1 MSQRERRS
9 NAGNR
14 MAKLLDE
21 EEDDD
26 FYKTTYGGFQ
36 DVEEDGD
43 YVEEKE
49 AEDIVDSDFDIDE
62 NDEPVSDHDDE
73 EKQKR
78 KVDTKAYKDPNRKRK
93 RGADKQKKVI
103 VKKPREIKPKD
114 DTTSALLGKV
124 DKSFMVN
131 SKERKS
137 IRQSTAVK
145 SAETL
150 QRIKI
155 RSELKRKKPKRVE
168 ERVLTQ
174 EELLEEA
181 LITEKENLKSLERFE
196 QNELERKKVR
206 PIKKTITGP
215 VIRYHSFAVPV
226 PLDSETTS
234 SEEKPNSAKLDDIG
248 PCDLVK
254 NEDGLITL
262 SDQSDTNTPK
272 AEMKSETE
280 NNEAKAED
288 TYKTKL
294 EMEVV
299 GPDDEINID
308 DVNIKEEKKRNK
320 PKYNN
325 CKFYERTLI
334 SFENDI
340 KDKAFNACFP
350 KSQPKKKR
358 ELLCAVTK
366 RPARYIDPITK
377 LPYRSVD
384 AFRIIREAYYQQL
397 EARGDR
403 SDPQVAA
410 WLQWRRADAASTY
423 VQIHIK

>member
-1 MSQRERRS
+1 MAQRERRS

-21 EEDDD
+21 EEEDD

-36 DVEEDGD
+36 DVAEDND
-43 YVEEKE
+43 YVQEKE
-49 AEDIVDSDFDIDE
+49 TEDVVDSDFDIDE
-62 NDEPVSDHDDE
+62 NDEPVSDQETDD
-73 EKQKR
+73 KQKR
-78 KVDTKAYKDPNRKRK
+78 KVGTKAYKDPNRK
-93 RGADKQKKVI
+93 KKVAAEKPKKAV
-103 VKKPREIKPKD
+103 VKKPKEPKQREEK
-114 DTTSALLGKV
+114 A
-124 DKSFMVN
+124 DKSDGYN
-131 SKERKS
+131 ADTSLGRKS

-145 SAETL
+145 SAETQ

-155 RSELKRKKPKRVE
+155 RSELKKKKPKKIE
-168 ERVLTQ
+168 EKMPTQ

-196 QNELERKKVR
+196 QIEMERKKIR
-206 PIKKTITGP
+206 PTKKTITGP
-215 VIRYHSFAVPV
+215 VIRYHSFSVPV
-226 PLDSETTS
+226 PNPNDEKTS
-234 SEEKPNSAKLDDIG
+234 LTPIAD
-248 PCDLVK
+248 
-254 NEDGLITL
+254 ITL
-262 SDQSDTNTPK
+262 SDII
-272 AEMKSETE
+272 KSEGFLTGEPDISMADLKTE
-280 NNEAKAED
+280 ATDDIFKTD
-288 TYKTKL
+288 TK
-294 EMEVV
+294 MDVDV
-299 GPDDEINID
+299 IGPDEDL
-308 DVNIKEEKKRNK
+308 DVEAVAKEEKASKLKTNSLK
-320 PKYNN
+320 H
-325 CKFYERTLI
+325 YERTLL

-340 KDKAFNACFP
+340 NDKAFNDCFP
-350 KSQPKKKR
+350 RRQPKRRR

-403 SDPQVAA
+403 SDPQTAA

>member
-1 MSQRERRS
+1 MAQRERRS

-14 MAKLLDE
+14 MAKLLNE
-21 EEDDD
+21 EEEDD

-36 DVEEDGD
+36 EGEEDND

-49 AEDIVDSDFDIDE
+49 TEDVVDSDFDIDE
-62 NDEPVSDHDDE
+62 NDEPTSEHDDE
-73 EKQKR
+73 ETKKR

-93 RGADKQKKVI
+93 GAEQKVKKVI
-103 VKKPREIKPKD
+103 KKPKEHKVKEKTI
-114 DTTSALLGKV
+114 TTSVEKV
-124 DKSFMVN
+124 DKSIIDL
-131 SKERKS
+131 SIERKS

-145 SAETL
+145 SAETQ

-155 RSELKRKKPKRVE
+155 RSELKKKKPKKVE

-215 VIRYHSFAVPV
+215 VIRYHSFAVPEPLISEITPETNTIIEDNKDEDMIKSEKETMEEV
-226 PLDSETTS
+226 PIL
-234 SEEKPNSAKLDDIG
+234 EEKPVVEESEIK
-248 PCDLVK
+248 V
-254 NEDGLITL
+254 ER
-262 SDQSDTNTPK
+262 DTR
-272 AEMKSETE
+272 
-280 NNEAKAED
+280 
-288 TYKTKL
+288 TK
-294 EMEVV
+294 MDVV
-299 GPDDEINID
+299 GPDEEIKIE
-308 DVNIKEEKKRNK
+308 DVKLKNEKQNK
-320 PKYNN
+320 PKNTN

-340 KDKAFNACFP
+340 RNKAFKSCFP
-350 KSQPKKKR
+350 TSKPKKRR

-366 RPARYIDPITK
+366 KPARYIDPITK

-403 SDPQVAA
+403 TDPQVQL
-410 WLQWRRADAASTY
+410 WLNWRRASSASNY